1 MGENTTTN
9 QGTHSIGIVERETGI
24 GRDTLRIWE
33 RRYGFP
39 EPARNEKGERVYSDS
54 QVRRLQRL
62 RRLLDQ
68 GLRPGKVLPLGEDA
82 LHRLEASLFP
92 QAAQQTDAS
101 IQTLVDAVRC
111 ADTGKVELLLQT
123 QYQNQGMERFIVETV
138 TPLLSAVGE
147 LWAGGRLQIF
157 QEHFLSDQL
166 IRFLNTQIA
175 KLQKTGRVTVCF
187 FGDGASNQ
195 GTFHEAIN
203 IAASFSLPVV
213 YVCENNLFG
222 VGTRQCPAVRKIE
235 NIADR
240 AVGYGIPGVVV
251 DGNDVLAVYGAASEA
266 VERARAGEGPTLIE
280 CKTYRWRTHFE
291 GEPDTYR
298 DPAEVKEWLA
308 KEPIGRFKAALVK
321 QGVLTED
328 EAQAIEQRVIEELE
342 EAVRFAYDS
351 PEPAVAEALT
361 DVYAG

>member
-1 MGENTTTN
+1 MDIPREKLLLMYERMLKIRHFETKVSELFATGDMPGFVHLYLGEEAVAVGACAALDDDDNITS
-9 QGTHSIGIVERETGI
+9 THRGHGHIIAKGGELKYMMAELYGKSTGYNKGKGGSMHIVAPQLGILGADGIVGGGIPIATG
-24 GRDTLRIWE
+24 
-33 RRYGFP
+33 
-39 EPARNEKGERVYSDS
+39 S
-54 QVRRLQRL
+54 
-62 RRLLDQ
+62 
-68 GLRPGKVLPLGEDA
+68 GL
-82 LHRLEASLFP
+82 S
-92 QAAQQTDAS
+92 
-101 IQTLVDAVRC
+101 
-111 ADTGKVELLLQT
+111 
-123 QYQNQGMERFIVETV
+123 
-138 TPLLSAVGE
+138 
-147 LWAGGRLQIF
+147 
-157 QEHFLSDQL
+157 
-166 IRFLNTQIA
+166 A

-222 VGTRQCPAVRKIE
+222 VGTRQCPAVRKIQ

-240 AVGYGIPGVVV
+240 AVGYSIPGVVV

>member
-1 MGENTTTN
+1 MDIPREKLLLMYERMLKIRHFETKVSELFATGDMPGFVHLYLGEEAVAVGACAALDDDDNITS
-9 QGTHSIGIVERETGI
+9 THRGHGHIIAKGGELKYMMAELYGKSTGYNKGKGGSMHIAAPQLGILGADGIVGGGIPIATG
-24 GRDTLRIWE
+24 
-33 RRYGFP
+33 
-39 EPARNEKGERVYSDS
+39 S
-54 QVRRLQRL
+54 
-62 RRLLDQ
+62 
-68 GLRPGKVLPLGEDA
+68 GL
-82 LHRLEASLFP
+82 S
-92 QAAQQTDAS
+92 
-101 IQTLVDAVRC
+101 
-111 ADTGKVELLLQT
+111 
-123 QYQNQGMERFIVETV
+123 
-138 TPLLSAVGE
+138 
-147 LWAGGRLQIF
+147 
-157 QEHFLSDQL
+157 
-166 IRFLNTQIA
+166 A

-222 VGTRQCPAVRKIE
+222 VGTRQCPAVRKIQ

-240 AVGYGIPGVVV
+240 AVGYSIPGVVV